1 MGADPSTIVIV
12 DDDTD
17 VRVLVRTRLRMS
29 GQFRVVGE
37 GADGAE
43 AVALAEQHRP
53 SLMLLDI
60 SMPGVDGLEALSRVL
75 EASPTTRIVVF
86 SGFEEQGL
94 ADKTKE
100 LGASAF
106 IEKSTSL
113 DALVERLAVIT
124 PEDGVATT
132 VAPERPSD
140 SVASAGP
147 PGDRPLDQRVLDEH
161 LERFREV
168 FEEAAIGMATT
179 TLTGRLIRANRA
191 LASLMGRSADDLV
204 GVSYAQLT
212 DEADGVVTAALDEI
226 NTRSVDVMHFEHGL
240 PGQPDDRRVR
250 ATLAPVRDSGG
261 RALYLFLQVQDVT
274 VERAAAEELRR
285 SEERFRLLVEAVE
298 DYAIFMLD
306 PDGHITSWNSGA
318 QRSKGYTA
326 HEIIGQHFRVF
337 YPPEVQASRHPEN
350 ELEAARRDGHYE
362 EEGWRVRKDGSR
374 FWATVLITPVYND
387 EGTHIGF
394 TKVTRDSTQRRRLE
408 QDREHAL
415 QALAAANAQLGRL
428 NEQLKRAA
436 ADQAQFLA
444 VTAHELRTPIGV
456 VGGSAETLARH
467 LDDLTVEERTELVDA
482 MVSSTGRLRR
492 LVADLLTASRLEA
505 SSLEMRLETVQVGDV
520 LNRAGAVV
528 RRAHPDAEIV
538 ADVPAGLA
546 VTADHDRL
554 AQAVENLLSNALRH
568 GSSPVHVTAATT
580 EPGTVEIRIR
590 DSGPGVPEAVRPRLF
605 SRFATGAASGGT
617 GLGLFIVRELARAQ
631 GGEATYEPG
640 PAGSVGGEF
649 VLRLPGPSA
658 PARDDEVR
666 R

>member
-43 AVALAEQHRP
+43 AVALAERHRP

-60 SMPGVDGLEALSRVL
+60 SMPGVDGLEALPRVL

-113 DALVERLAVIT
+113 DTLVERLAVIT
-124 PEDGVATT
+124 PDDGVATP
-132 VAPERPSD
+132 VPPERPSD
-140 SVASAGP
+140 PVAGARP
-147 PGDRPLDQRVLDEH
+147 PRDLPLDQRVLDEH

-191 LASLMGRSADDLV
+191 LATLVRRSADDLV
-204 GVSYAQLT
+204 GVSYGQLT
-212 DEADGVVTAALDEI
+212 DDADGVVTAALNEV
-226 NTRSVDVMHFEHGL
+226 NTRSVDVVHFEHGP
-240 PGQPDDRRVR
+240 PGPSDDRRFR
-250 ATLAPVRDSGG
+250 ATLAPVRDSSG

-274 VERAAAEELRR
+274 AERAASEKLRQ

-306 PDGHITSWNSGA
+306 PDGHVASWNTGA
-318 QRSKGYTA
+318 QRSKGYA
-326 HEIIGQHFRVF
+326 ADEIIGQHFRVF
-337 YPPEVQASRHPEN
+337 YPPEVQASRHPEH
-350 ELEAARRDGHYE
+350 ELEAALRYGHYE

-374 FWATVLITPVYND
+374 FWATVLITPVHNE

-436 ADQAQFLA
+436 EDQAQFLA

-456 VGGSAETLARH
+456 LGGSAETLARH
-467 LDDLTVEERTELVDA
+467 LDDLTAEERYELVDA
-482 MVSSTGRLRR
+482 MLSSTGRLRR

-505 SSLEMRLETVQVGDV
+505 SSLEMRFETVQVGDV

-538 ADVPAGLA
+538 AEVPAGLA

-554 AQAVENLLSNALRH
+554 AQALENLLSNALRH
-568 GSSPVHVTAATT
+568 GSSPVHVAAAKT

-640 PAGSVGGEF
+640 PAGSAGGEF

-658 PARDDEVR
+658 PTRDEEVHR
-666 R
+666 

>member
-191 LASLMGRSADDLV
+191 LASLMGRSADHLV

-285 SEERFRLLVEAVE
+285 SEERFRRLVEAVE

-538 ADVPAGLA
+538 AEVPAGLA
-546 VTADHDRL
+546 VTADTDRL

-568 GSSPVHVTAATT
+568 GSSPVHVTAAKT

-640 PAGSVGGEF
+640 PPNVWRLCKRLAVRPAARPAGRS
-649 VLRLPGPSA
+649 
-658 PARDDEVR
+658 
-666 R
+666 